1 MGDMADWLMDME
13 LGAELDFSDRDYE
26 NQQNKMWTTKDGRH
40 IQISDM
46 TDMHLANTICMIE
59 EGRSNHDEDWIPI
72 LQTELNARY

>member
-1 MGDMADWLMDME
+1 MGDAADWLMDME
-13 LGAELDFSDRDYE
+13 LEAELDFNDRDYE

-72 LQTELNARY
+72 LQDELNARY